1 MSRNSPSATP
11 LWPLIYGLGI
21 VAFSIF
27 LFALRAG
34 IAIFLI
40 FMTVGVAMII
50 FWVYHNAMTKQK
62 SDMKLLTKQP
72 CRCAICSHEKAS
84 FCLEQK
90 CPCCIVIKG
99 ESTVGHTDNPEI

>member
-21 VAFSIF
+21 VAFSVF
-27 LFALRAG
+27 LFAVRAG

-40 FMTVGVAMII
+40 FMTIGVAMII
-50 FWVYHNAMTKQK
+50 FWVYYNARTKQNRDIK
-62 SDMKLLTKQP
+62 FVVKQP
-72 CRCAICSHEKAS
+72 CTCTICSHEKAS

-90 CPCCIVIKG
+90 CACCIVAKG
-99 ESTVGHTDNPEI
+99 ESIVGHTNSPLQ